1 MMRAFH
7 NSKAHPAGFRA
18 TPQVTR
24 LALSGPSIRRKRHKI
39 VMSIVTKASWA
50 VACNA
55 DLQMSKNAP
64 GWFSLVSGAFRVI

>member
-1 MMRAFH
+1 
-7 NSKAHPAGFRA
+7 
-18 TPQVTR
+18 
-24 LALSGPSIRRKRHKI
+24 
-39 VMSIVTKASWA
+39 MSIVTKASWA